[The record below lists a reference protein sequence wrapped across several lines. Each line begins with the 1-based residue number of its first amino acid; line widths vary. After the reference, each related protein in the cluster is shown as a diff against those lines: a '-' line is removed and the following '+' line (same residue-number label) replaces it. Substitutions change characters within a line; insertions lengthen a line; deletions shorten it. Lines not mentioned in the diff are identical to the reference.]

1 MKGTTFP
8 RLGYSL
14 FPRQH
19 EKVKSDRIAT
29 GPARDGERWRA
40 WQQEKSQKNASKVED
55 AAELRDPGCMA
66 SIFRYTD
73 AADGAKSRILFSGP
87 QSTKHEN
94 GTVGCLY
101 EADGTSRIIFARF
114 TLDWLT
120 EGKDRLEKSK

>member
-14 FPRQH
+14 FAGSMK
-19 EKVKSDRIAT
+19 KVKSDRTAT

-40 WQQEKSQKNASKVED
+40 WQQEKSQKNASKIED
-55 AAELRDPGCMA
+55 AVELRDPGCMA

-87 QSTKHEN
+87 QSTKREN
-94 GTVGCLY
+94 GTVFLSYDEGATWPVHRVLCKDSFAYSCLT
-101 EADGTSRIIFARF
+101 A
-114 TLDWLT
+114 LP
-120 EGKDRLEKSK
+120 